1 MKRNFEDLLGLDPYI
16 VMQTSHI
23 AQSTVSDVI
32 NKKFEKFNPVKAKGV
47 ANTIEKDF
55 DIDMSGWL
63 SEYEAFQS
71 QKVSSTPVIERAAM
85 EAVNE
90 KKIPAKKLIGYAAVA
105 VTTILCGYL
114 LYHNNPL
121 AQIGSEQNLS
131 NDKYKNELNKTEEA
145 NATAAVL
152 MPPSDVND
160 SFPTASL
167 PTVSMDKNVT
177 KPAEV
182 NKSSVKP
189 TEANTTIKKDAL
201 PVQAK
206 QSQITLE
213 TTKKLWFAVRY
224 LDTNKTEIQT
234 VEASKLEFDGA
245 RPKIFEFGHS
255 QVKIIFGDTIIEA
268 KQGAK
273 IRYLFK
279 DKKFTQISEDEANK
293 LIGKAPSK
301 PKDKNATN

>member
-1 MKRNFEDLLGLDPYI
+1 MKRNFEDLLGLDPYV

-47 ANTIEKDF
+47 AGTIEKDF

-63 SEYEAFQS
+63 TEYEAFQL
-71 QKVSSTPVIERAAM
+71 QKVSPTPVIERAAM

-90 KKIPAKKLIGYAAVA
+90 KKIPIKKLFNYLAVA
-105 VTTILCGYL
+105 VVAIVCGFL

-121 AQIGSEQNLS
+121 SQIGSEQNLS
-131 NDKYKNELNKTEEA
+131 NEKYKNELNRSEEA
-145 NATAAVL
+145 NATAAIL
-152 MPPSDVND
+152 TPPSDIND
-160 SFPTASL
+160 TLPLASL
-167 PTVSMDKNVT
+167 PTVSMDKNATKPIEVNKT
-177 KPAEV
+177 AVKPAEI
-182 NKSSVKP
+182 
-189 TEANTTIKKDAL
+189 NTTIKKEPI
-201 PVQAK
+201 PVPVK
-206 QSQITLE
+206 QSQILME

-224 LDTNKTEIQT
+224 LDTNKTDIQT
-234 VEASKLEFDGA
+234 IEASKLEFDGI

-255 QVKIIFGDTIIEA
+255 QVKLTFGDTVIES
-268 KQGAK
+268 KSGAK

-279 DKKFTQISEDEANK
+279 DKKFTQISEEEAYK
-293 LIGKAPSK
+293 ILGKTPPK